1 MQPVL
6 NSNRTQT
13 KEGAQIGTSIMIK
26 LIIAA
31 LFLFTT
37 QAIAEPRTFLSQVT
51 CNSDGEKAFDI
62 VEQNHGEQRVA
73 MGKSV
78 IMDARTKRIHSID
91 MVLTINM
98 ESRTY
103 TIIGVFNDGTG
114 CIISSGKNFARY
126 VDKESI

>member
-1 MQPVL
+1 
-6 NSNRTQT
+6 
-13 KEGAQIGTSIMIK
+13 MIK

-31 LFLFTT
+31 SFLFLFTT
-37 QAIAEPRTFLSQVT
+37 HAVAEPRMFLSQVT

>member
-1 MQPVL
+1 
-6 NSNRTQT
+6 
-13 KEGAQIGTSIMIK
+13 MIK

-37 QAIAEPRTFLSQVT
+37 QAIAEPRMFLSQVT
-51 CNSDGEKAFDI
+51 CNSDSQLPFDI
-62 VEQNHGEQRVA
+62 VEEKHGEQRVA

-78 IMDARTKRIHSID
+78 IMDARTKRIHTID

>member
-1 MQPVL
+1 M
-6 NSNRTQT
+6 
-13 KEGAQIGTSIMIK
+13 KKII
-26 LIIAA
+26 IIAA
-31 LFLFTT
+31 LIALGVGTS
-37 QAIAEPRTFLSQVT
+37 AVAEPRTFFSQVT
-51 CNSDGEKAFDI
+51 CNSDSQKAFDI
-62 VEQNHGEQRVA
+62 VEQKHGEQRVA

-78 IMDARTKRIHSID
+78 IMDARTNRIHSID

>member
-1 MQPVL
+1 
-6 NSNRTQT
+6 
-13 KEGAQIGTSIMIK
+13 MIK

-37 QAIAEPRTFLSQVT
+37 QAMAEPRTFLSKVT
-51 CNSDGEKAFDI
+51 CNSDSQLPFDI
-62 VEQNHGEQRVA
+62 VEEKHGEQRVA
-73 MGKSV
+73 MGKMA
-78 IMDARTKRIHSID
+78 IMDARTKLIHTID

>member
-37 QAIAEPRTFLSQVT
+37 QAIAEPRIFLSQVT

-103 TIIGVFNDGTG
+103 TIIGIFNDGTG

>member
-1 MQPVL
+1 
-6 NSNRTQT
+6 
-13 KEGAQIGTSIMIK
+13 MIK

-31 LFLFTT
+31 SFLFLFTT
-37 QAIAEPRTFLSQVT
+37 HAVAEPRMFLSQVT

-103 TIIGVFNDGTG
+103 TIIGIFDDGTG
-114 CIISSGKNFARY
+114 CIISSGKDFASY
-126 VDKESI
+126 IEGPAI